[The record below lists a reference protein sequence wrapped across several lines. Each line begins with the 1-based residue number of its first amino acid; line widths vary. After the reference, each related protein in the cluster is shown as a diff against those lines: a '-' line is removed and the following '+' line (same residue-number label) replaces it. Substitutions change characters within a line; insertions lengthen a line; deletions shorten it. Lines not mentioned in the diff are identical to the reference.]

1 MITKE
6 DFLKRF
12 PNVRDTHADL
22 YLPLLA
28 TAMQEFSISDE
39 KFLAQVLE
47 ESKNLTYLQETFKYS
62 AAELR
67 KLFPK
72 KFLDI
77 TIAILYEYK
86 QDKIA
91 SRIYSGKWGNGNEPR
106 PDGWTYRGRGLIK
119 IIGKETYYNCGK
131 ILGLDL
137 VRNPDLLL
145 TPENAARSAAWSWSK
160 QWEVTTSTIF
170 YY

>member
-6 DFLKRF
+6 QFLQRF
-12 PNVRDTHADL
+12 PNVRETHAEL
-22 YLPLLA
+22 YLPLLV

-39 KFLAQVLE
+39 KFLAQVVE

-62 AAELR
+62 ASELR

-72 KFLDI
+72 KFLDN
-77 TIAILYEYK
+77 TIATLYAYK

-91 SRIYSGKWGNGNEPR
+91 ARIYSGQWGNGNEPR

-119 IIGKETYYNCGK
+119 IKGKETYYNCGK
-131 ILGLDL
+131 TLGLDL
-137 VRNPDLLL
+137 ITNPDLLL
-145 TPENAARSAAWSWSK
+145 IPENAVRSAAWFWSK
-160 QWEVTTSTIF
+160 K
-170 YY
+170 